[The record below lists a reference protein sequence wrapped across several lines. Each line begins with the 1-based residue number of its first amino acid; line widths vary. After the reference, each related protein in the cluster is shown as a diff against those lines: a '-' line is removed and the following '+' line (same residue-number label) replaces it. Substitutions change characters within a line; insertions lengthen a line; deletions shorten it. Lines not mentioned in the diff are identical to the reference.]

1 MGQADS
7 KPSAIPILELKSDLD
22 EAAEPIVAAVASAGT
37 PSAAALAH
45 STFDGSDSQDG
56 VGANDPA
63 AAPAS
68 PAIAKGS
75 LPVED
80 YRLEETVLG
89 EGAFAK
95 VKLATSKRTGDRVAV
110 KIIKRKKL
118 NERAETLLQREVLH
132 HEKLRHE
139 NIVRLHGWIKGPKKY
154 YLVMEYCP
162 HGDLLRYVN
171 EQGILSDKVA
181 LQFFGDLMEGIHFCH
196 ALGIHHRDL
205 KLENLMLGGSPARL
219 RVKIADFGL
228 SELQQPPTLEA
239 GVSNSRTFCGSPLY
253 AAPELMTEGATPH
266 GYDASRSDIWSCG
279 IVLYALLSSALPFDA
294 EDINSLVRLVQRG
307 VPNSPVPESRGADA
321 VDLVSRML
329 SVNPATRPS
338 AADVLKSKWLK
349 GPIRASS
356 TMADLET
363 IKKKAEHQPS
373 LPATREEKAEKARA
387 EPRRRGASATS
398 QYFKALKEEVR
409 DDEASRAAART
420 AADMTLAPVL
430 EKLPVAAAEAAE
442 VAAATDG
449 ADCPSGEAHGGDLAV
464 RKGGARMTQEEK
476 AEIQRLK
483 EERKNRIS

>member
-1 MGQADS
+1 
-7 KPSAIPILELKSDLD
+7 
-22 EAAEPIVAAVASAGT
+22 
-37 PSAAALAH
+37 
-45 STFDGSDSQDG
+45 
-56 VGANDPA
+56 
-63 AAPAS
+63 
-68 PAIAKGS
+68 
-75 LPVED
+75 
-80 YRLEETVLG
+80 
-89 EGAFAK
+89 
-95 VKLATSKRTGDRVAV
+95 
-110 KIIKRKKL
+110 
-118 NERAETLLQREVLH
+118 
-132 HEKLRHE
+132 
-139 NIVRLHGWIKGPKKY
+139 
-154 YLVMEYCP
+154 MEYCP

-171 EQGILSDKVA
+171 EQDPVGQGGAAILRRPDGGHPLLPRA
-181 LQFFGDLMEGIHFCH
+181 RHPPPRPQAREPH
-196 ALGIHHRDL
+196 ARRI
-205 KLENLMLGGSPARL
+205 PARL

-373 LPATREEKAEKARA
+373 LPATREKGEKARA
-387 EPRRRGASATS
+387 ERPPRRRRDISISRRSRRRCATTRP
-398 QYFKALKEEVR
+398 AGPPPGPLL
-409 DDEASRAAART
+409 T
-420 AADMTLAPVL
+420 
-430 EKLPVAAAEAAE
+430 
-442 VAAATDG
+442 
-449 ADCPSGEAHGGDLAV
+449 
-464 RKGGARMTQEEK
+464 
-476 AEIQRLK
+476 
-483 EERKNRIS
+483 